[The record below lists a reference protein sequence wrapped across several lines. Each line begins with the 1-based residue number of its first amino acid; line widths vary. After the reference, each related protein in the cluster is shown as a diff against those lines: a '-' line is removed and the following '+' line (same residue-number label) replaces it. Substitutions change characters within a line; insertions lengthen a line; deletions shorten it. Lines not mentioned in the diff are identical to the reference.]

1 MVLNFRLVLL
11 DGSMDEINNEDC
23 RNSITQLRQ
32 VINNI
37 NTFTDVDRCID
48 FITDIKEEKTFMMI
62 SGALSQISIPVVQD
76 IPQVSSV
83 YIFCGNEARY
93 ETWAKQCSKVQGVYT
108 NITKGK
114 KLIGIK

>member
-1 MVLNFRLVLL
+1 
-11 DGSMDEINNEDC
+11 MDEINKEDC

-83 YIFCGNEARY
+83 YIFCVNEARY
-93 ETWAKQCSKVQGVYT
+93 EMWAKQCSKVQGIYT

-114 KLIGIK
+114 RLIGIK